1 MQHGCDMNRG
11 SFAAFRI
18 IRTARRMESITANQG
33 PVARKDRSM
42 VERVKLKEADRLGDD
57 LIWGISGNDGIAA
70 YLGLSDR
77 RTYYL
82 VERGKLPVHRLGPK
96 TIVASKSE
104 LRARL
109 SARTRGGDNDR

>member
-1 MQHGCDMNRG
+1 M
-11 SFAAFRI
+11 
-18 IRTARRMESITANQG
+18 
-33 PVARKDRSM
+33 
-42 VERVKLKEADRLGDD
+42 DRLEIAKQDRLADD

-70 YLGLSDR
+70 YLGLSER